1 MKKWL
6 LFLAKLAFTVGCL
19 WWALKGQHLE
29 ESASFWPQ
37 DPEWGWALA
46 AIALGGATV
55 FLSAFRWW
63 LLLLAQG
70 IPVSLGRVNQLTL
83 IGGLF
88 NLMGVSSVTGDAA
101 KIFLLIRDHREHK
114 LAVTMSVLVDHLV
127 GLVAMSLTFFAVTA
141 GSFRAVESQSEL
153 GQTAIKFGWVYF
165 SGGLAVIALMFVMA
179 SPWVNDHIHKRVTNP
194 RIARMRKVP
203 EIYDV
208 FRKKWKLVL
217 PALAANLVMLPLYY
231 ATFWCG
237 VRFVGSDTG
246 FLPVFAAMPVVDA
259 ASAMPVS
266 ISGIGVQEIALK
278 TLMSDLV
285 GLEPGISVLGSL
297 VGFATGTL
305 FWAFAGGLL
314 FLRPSD
320 RTSMKE
326 IEETTQEAE
335 A

>member
-6 LFLAKLAFTVGCL
+6 LFLAKLAFTVACL
-19 WWALKGQHLE
+19 WWALSGQNLQ
-29 ESASFWPQ
+29 ESATFWPK
-37 DPEWGWALA
+37 DPEWSWALA
-46 AIALGGATV
+46 AIALGGVTV

-63 LLLLAQG
+63 MLLLAQG
-70 IPVSLGRVNQLTL
+70 IPVTLWRATQLTL
-83 IGGLF
+83 ISGLF

-101 KIFLLIRDHREHK
+101 KIFLLIRDHREQK

-127 GLVAMSLTFFAVTA
+127 GLVAMALTFFAVTA
-141 GSFRAVESQSEL
+141 TSFRAVESQSEL
-153 GQTAIKFGWVYF
+153 GETAIKFGWVYF
-165 SGGLAVIALMFVMA
+165 SGGLAMIALMCVVA
-179 SPWVNDHIHKRVTNP
+179 SPWVNERIHRRVTNP
-194 RIARMRKVP
+194 RIVRMKQIPDV
-203 EIYDV
+203 YDV

-217 PALAANLVMLPLYY
+217 PALVSNLVMLPLYY

-237 VRFVGSDTG
+237 VQFVGSDTG
-246 FLPVFAAMPVVDA
+246 FMSVFAAMPVVDA

-266 ISGIGVQEIALK
+266 ISGIGVREIALK

-314 FLRPSD
+314 FLRPSN

-326 IEETTQEAE
+326 IEETTQSEA
-335 A
+335 

>member
-6 LFLAKLAFTVGCL
+6 LFLAKLAFTVACL
-19 WWALKGQHLE
+19 WWALSGQRLE
-29 ESASFWPQ
+29 ESASFWPEN
-37 DPEWGWALA
+37 PEWGWALA
-46 AIALGGATV
+46 AIALGGVTV

-63 LLLLAQG
+63 MLLLAQG
-70 IPVSLGRVNQLTL
+70 IPVSLARANQLTL

-88 NLMGVSSVTGDAA
+88 NLLGVSSVTGDAA

-127 GLVAMSLTFFAVTA
+127 GLVAMALTFFAVTA
-141 GSFRAVESQSEL
+141 GRFQAVESQSEL
-153 GQTAIKFGWVYF
+153 GKTAIKFGWVYF
-165 SGGLAVIALMFVMA
+165 TGGLVAVALMFVMA
-179 SPWVNDHIHKRVTNP
+179 SPWVNDRIHKRVRNP
-194 RIARMRKVP
+194 RIVKMRKIP

-208 FRKKWKLVL
+208 FRRKWKLVL

-266 ISGIGVQEIALK
+266 ISGIGVREIALK

-326 IEETTQEAE
+326 IEEITQEAE

>member
-6 LFLAKLAFTVGCL
+6 LFLAKLAFTVACL
-19 WWALKGQHLE
+19 WWTLSGQRLE
-29 ESASFWPQ
+29 ESASFWPEN
-37 DPEWGWALA
+37 PEWGWALA
-46 AIALGGATV
+46 AIALGGVTV

-63 LLLLAQG
+63 MLLLAQG
-70 IPVSLGRVNQLTL
+70 IPVSLARANQLTL

-88 NLMGVSSVTGDAA
+88 NLLGVSSVTGDAA

-127 GLVAMSLTFFAVTA
+127 GLVAMALTFFAVTA
-141 GSFRAVESQSEL
+141 GRFQAVESQSEL
-153 GQTAIKFGWVYF
+153 GKTAIKFGWVYF
-165 SGGLAVIALMFVMA
+165 TGGLVAVALMFVMA
-179 SPWVNDHIHKRVTNP
+179 SPWVNDRIHKRVRNP
-194 RIARMRKVP
+194 RIVKMRKIP

-208 FRKKWKLVL
+208 FRRKWKLVL

-266 ISGIGVQEIALK
+266 ISGIGVREIALK

-326 IEETTQEAE
+326 IEEITQEAE

>member
-6 LFLAKLAFTVGCL
+6 LFLAKLAFTVACL
-19 WWALKGQHLE
+19 WWALSGQRLE
-29 ESASFWPQ
+29 ESASFWPEN
-37 DPEWGWALA
+37 PEWGWALA
-46 AIALGGATV
+46 AIALGGVTV

-63 LLLLAQG
+63 MLLLAQG
-70 IPVSLGRVNQLTL
+70 IPVSLARANQLTL

-88 NLMGVSSVTGDAA
+88 NLLGVSSVTGDAA

-127 GLVAMSLTFFAVTA
+127 GLVAMALTFFAVTA
-141 GSFRAVESQSEL
+141 GRFQAVESQSEL
-153 GQTAIKFGWVYF
+153 GKTAIKFGWVYF
-165 SGGLAVIALMFVMA
+165 TGGLVAVALMFVMA
-179 SPWVNDHIHKRVTNP
+179 SPWVNDRIHKRVRNP
-194 RIARMRKVP
+194 RIVRMRKIP

-208 FRKKWKLVL
+208 FRRKWKLVL

-266 ISGIGVQEIALK
+266 ISGIGVREIALK

-326 IEETTQEAE
+326 IEEITQEAE